1 MKIPVNPIY
10 HLIAVHLTIN
20 SRSENSRSEIYQLL
34 FIKKK
39 QSRAFKIEMSPVK
52 TGNFSFI

>member
-39 QSRAFKIEMSPVK
+39 TKSCF
-52 TGNFSFI
+52 